1 MNLSYILKGISMPNT
16 TAEKDYTQY
25 SEKQLFNLIH
35 QLERKIKKMQND
47 RVSFK
52 EKMAKELEKRDQN
65 FKDKIDAL
73 NELLQKISQAFDDK
87 NDCCFGHETPNLET
101 QQAMRDALSGVNLTQ
116 IDSLDD
122 LTNELKRENS
132 KGFENVCFSV

>member
-1 MNLSYILKGISMPNT
+1 MPNT
-16 TAEKDYTQY
+16 TAKKDYTQY

-87 NDCCFGHETPNLET
+87 RDCCLGHEIPNIQT
-101 QQAMRDALSGVNLTQ
+101 QQAMKDALNGVNLTQ

>member
-1 MNLSYILKGISMPNT
+1 MPNT

-87 NDCCFGHETPNLET
+87 RDCCFGHEIPNIET
-101 QQAMRDALSGVNLTQ
+101 QQAMRDALNGENLETIEDFSAWANKIKKEVNA
-116 IDSLDD
+116 
-122 LTNELKRENS
+122 EN
-132 KGFENVCFSV
+132 

>member
-1 MNLSYILKGISMPNT
+1 MPNSPT
-16 TAEKDYTQY
+16 KKDCTQY

-35 QLERKIKKMQND
+35 QLEQKIKKMQND
-47 RVSFK
+47 RASFK

-87 NDCCFGHETPNLET
+87 RDCCFGHETPNLET
-101 QQAMRDALSGVNLTQ
+101 QQAMREALNGENLETIEDLSAWANEVKKEVNA
-116 IDSLDD
+116 
-122 LTNELKRENS
+122 EN
-132 KGFENVCFSV
+132 

>member
-1 MNLSYILKGISMPNT
+1 MPNSPIK
-16 TAEKDYTQY
+16 KDYTQY

-87 NDCCFGHETPNLET
+87 RDCCLGRKIPNLET
-101 QQAMRDALSGVNLTQ
+101 QQAMRDALNGVNLTQ

-122 LTNELKRENS
+122 LTNELKRENG

>member
-1 MNLSYILKGISMPNT
+1 MPNT
-16 TAEKDYTQY
+16 TAKKDYTQY
-25 SEKQLFNLIH
+25 SEKQLFNLIN

-52 EKMAKELEKRDQN
+52 EKMAKELEKRDQD

-73 NELLQKISQAFDDK
+73 NGLLQKISQAFDDK
-87 NDCCFGHETPNLET
+87 NDCCLGRKIPNLET
-101 QQAMRDALSGVNLTQ
+101 QQAMRDALNGVNLTQ

-122 LTNELKRENS
+122 LTNELKRENG

>member
-1 MNLSYILKGISMPNT
+1 MPNSPT
-16 TAEKDYTQY
+16 KKDYTRY

-87 NDCCFGHETPNLET
+87 RDCCLGRKIPNIQT
-101 QQAMRDALSGVNLTQ
+101 QQAMRDALNGVNLTQ

-132 KGFENVCFSV
+132 KGFESVCFSV

>member
-1 MNLSYILKGISMPNT
+1 MPNT
-16 TAEKDYTQY
+16 TAEKDYTKY

-87 NDCCFGHETPNLET
+87 RDCCLGHEIPNIET
-101 QQAMRDALSGVNLTQ
+101 QQAMRDAYNKETDLIVEDFSNYSNERKKALGVEAQ
-116 IDSLDD
+116 S
-122 LTNELKRENS
+122 
-132 KGFENVCFSV
+132 

>member
-1 MNLSYILKGISMPNT
+1 MPNT
-16 TAEKDYTQY
+16 TAKKDYTQY

-87 NDCCFGHETPNLET
+87 RDCCLGRKIPNIQT

-122 LTNELKRENS
+122 LTNELKKRNQIVE
-132 KGFENVCFSV
+132 V

>member
-1 MNLSYILKGISMPNT
+1 MPNT
-16 TAEKDYTQY
+16 TAKKDYTQY

-87 NDCCFGHETPNLET
+87 RDCCLGHEIPNIQT
-101 QQAMRDALSGVNLTQ
+101 QQAMRDALKDENLETIKDFSAWANEVKKEVNA
-116 IDSLDD
+116 
-122 LTNELKRENS
+122 EN
-132 KGFENVCFSV
+132 

>member
-1 MNLSYILKGISMPNT
+1 MPNSPT
-16 TAEKDYTQY
+16 KKDYTRY
-25 SEKQLFNLIH
+25 SEKQLVNLIN
-35 QLERKIKKMQND
+35 QLEQKIKKMQND
-47 RVSFK
+47 RASFK

-87 NDCCFGHETPNLET
+87 RDCCLGRKIPNLET
-101 QQAMRDALSGVNLTQ
+101 QQAMRDALNGVNLTQ

-122 LTNELKRENS
+122 LTNELKRENG

>member
-1 MNLSYILKGISMPNT
+1 MPNSPT
-16 TAEKDYTQY
+16 KKDYTQY

-87 NDCCFGHETPNLET
+87 RDCCFGRKIPNLET
-101 QQAMRDALSGVNLTQ
+101 QQAMRDVLNKETDLIVEDFSSYSDERKRALGVETQ
-116 IDSLDD
+116 P
-122 LTNELKRENS
+122 
-132 KGFENVCFSV
+132 

>member
-1 MNLSYILKGISMPNT
+1 MPNT
-16 TAEKDYTQY
+16 TAKKDYTKY

-87 NDCCFGHETPNLET
+87 RDCCLGHETPNIQT
-101 QQAMRDALSGVNLTQ
+101 QQAMRDALNKETDLIVEDFSSYSDERKKALGVKTQ
-116 IDSLDD
+116 S
-122 LTNELKRENS
+122 
-132 KGFENVCFSV
+132 

>member
-1 MNLSYILKGISMPNT
+1 MPNT
-16 TAEKDYTQY
+16 TAEKDYTKY
-25 SEKQLFNLIH
+25 SQKQLFNLIH

-87 NDCCFGHETPNLET
+87 RDCCLGCKIPNLET
-101 QQAMRDALSGVNLTQ
+101 QQAMRDALNGVNLTQ

-122 LTNELKRENS
+122 LTNELKRENN
-132 KGFENVCFSV
+132 KGFENVCSSV

>member
-1 MNLSYILKGISMPNT
+1 MPNT
-16 TAEKDYTQY
+16 TNKDYTQY
-25 SEKQLFNLIH
+25 SQRQLFNLIH

-87 NDCCFGHETPNLET
+87 RDCCLGHEIPNIQT
-101 QQAMRDALSGVNLTQ
+101 QQAMREADNKETDLFVEDFSSYSNERKKALGVEAQ
-116 IDSLDD
+116 S
-122 LTNELKRENS
+122 
-132 KGFENVCFSV
+132 

>member
-1 MNLSYILKGISMPNT
+1 MPNT
-16 TAEKDYTQY
+16 TAKKDYTQY

-35 QLERKIKKMQND
+35 QLEQKIKKMQND

-87 NDCCFGHETPNLET
+87 RDCCLGRKIPNLET
-101 QQAMRDALSGVNLTQ
+101 QQAMRDALNGENLETIEDLSAWANEVKKEVNA
-116 IDSLDD
+116 
-122 LTNELKRENS
+122 EN
-132 KGFENVCFSV
+132 

>member
-1 MNLSYILKGISMPNT
+1 MPNT

-25 SEKQLFNLIH
+25 SEKQLFNLIN

-87 NDCCFGHETPNLET
+87 RDCCFGHEIPNIQT
-101 QQAMRDALSGVNLTQ
+101 QQAMRDALNGENLETIEDFSAWANEIKKEVNA
-116 IDSLDD
+116 
-122 LTNELKRENS
+122 EN
-132 KGFENVCFSV
+132 

>member
-1 MNLSYILKGISMPNT
+1 MPNT
-16 TAEKDYTQY
+16 TAKKDYTKY

-87 NDCCFGHETPNLET
+87 RDCCLGRKIPNIQT
-101 QQAMRDALSGVNLTQ
+101 QQAMRDALNGVNLTQ

-122 LTNELKRENS
+122 LTNELKRENN
-132 KGFENVCFSV
+132 KGFESVCFSV

>member
-1 MNLSYILKGISMPNT
+1 MPNT
-16 TAEKDYTQY
+16 TAKKDYTKY
-25 SEKQLFNLIH
+25 SEKQLVNLIH
-35 QLERKIKKMQND
+35 QLEQKIKKMQNN

-87 NDCCFGHETPNLET
+87 RDCCLGHKIPNIQT
-101 QQAMRDALSGVNLTQ
+101 QQAMRDALDGVNLTQ

-122 LTNELKRENS
+122 LTNELKRENN

>member
-1 MNLSYILKGISMPNT
+1 MPNT
-16 TAEKDYTQY
+16 TAKKDYTQY

-73 NELLQKISQAFDDK
+73 NELLRKISQAFDDK
-87 NDCCFGHETPNLET
+87 RDCCLGHETPNLET
-101 QQAMRDALSGVNLTQ
+101 QQAMRGALNKETGLIVEDFSSYSDERKKALGVETQ
-116 IDSLDD
+116 P
-122 LTNELKRENS
+122 
-132 KGFENVCFSV
+132 

>member
-1 MNLSYILKGISMPNT
+1 MPNT
-16 TAEKDYTQY
+16 TAEKDYTKY

-87 NDCCFGHETPNLET
+87 RDCCFGRKIPNIQT
-101 QQAMRDALSGVNLTQ
+101 QQAMRDALKDENLET
-116 IDSLDD
+116 IEDFSAWA
-122 LTNELKRENS
+122 NEVKKEMNAEN
-132 KGFENVCFSV
+132 